1 MRLGSRVLKGQPL
14 GIIAGPA
21 GRGAAEVRARVSGM
35 VMGHAVNPLVH
46 QGDGLV
52 HIAELE

>member
-1 MRLGSRVLKGQPL
+1 VRSKAT
-14 GIIAGPA
+14 GI
-21 GRGAAEVRARVSGM
+21 

-52 HIAELE
+52 HIAELDQPTDMVPAPSGNGAGA